1 MKLLTELTSFLGGVC
16 SFVWL
21 KLSRRKLY
29 AVAYKFESVWHGA
42 VICHKSDKSAREWC
56 RVHGY
61 DYLGRCVLQMKD
73 SLVARWIARRMNLSK
88 ISK

>member
-29 AVAYKFESVWHGA
+29 AVSYCFRGVRFGA
-42 VICHKSDKSAREWC
+42 VAAHKSEKAAKEWC
-56 RVHGY
+56 RVH
-61 DYLGRCVLQMKD
+61 DYRYEGKCVLRMRD
-73 SLVARWIARRMNLSK
+73 SITARWIARRMNLSK